1 MDRYT
6 TKQDNTTTDPGIA
19 YLNYLQRS
27 QMPSASDY
35 AIGPDNRNLTQRV
48 IDKIA
53 SDDLWNKASDVFPY
67 IVPNPNDLRTIVDR
81 DRSDTDRMLAFASV
95 APIPGLAMIKGGRRA
110 IAKSKNVVDKIIEKP
125 TNLSNYNAWKYP
137 SGVDPYEV
145 SDYLSLKRMKYNDAE
160 YKPNNESLAHDY
172 LHPEATP
179 MNSIEYTRMLR
190 KNKDLLNYN
199 IKLNNKSGT
208 EYYVNGIDLID
219 NQNRDMLAMSV
230 VDEIDPSQTRR
241 LYMKVN
247 PGNISNNVKI
257 PDDVDELFID
267 NFPGLRAVNTSQGIF
282 SNDNVK
288 PGSGFY
294 KALNQTLKDLSL
306 GRLKSGGN
314 NKSSSATN
322 VWTNLLEKGK
332 ASGGMTSDGRIDA
345 IMRALVPTGLYQSKM
360 NTNAKSDQ

>member
-1 MDRYT
+1 
-6 TKQDNTTTDPGIA
+6 
-19 YLNYLQRS
+19 
-27 QMPSASDY
+27 MPSASDY
-35 AIGPDNRNLTQRV
+35 AIRSDDRNLTQRV

-53 SDDLWNKASDVFPY
+53 SDDLWNKASDALPY
-67 IVPNPNDLRTIVDR
+67 VVPNPNDLRTIVDR

-95 APIPGLAMIKGGRRA
+95 APIPGLAMLKGGRRA
-110 IAKSKNVVDKIIEKP
+110 IVKSRNVVDKIIKKP
-125 TNLSNYNAWKYP
+125 TNLSNYNAWKHP
-137 SGVDPYEV
+137 GGLDPYTDLDFEV
-145 SDYLSLKRMKYNDAE
+145 SDFPSLKRMKYKDAG
-160 YKPNNESLAHDY
+160 YKPNNESLANDY

-190 KNKDLLNYN
+190 NNKDLLNYN

-219 NQNRDMLAMSV
+219 NNNRDMIAMSI
-230 VDEIDPSQTRR
+230 VDEIDPSQRRR
-241 LYMKVN
+241 LYMQVN
-247 PGNISNNVKI
+247 PGNISNDIKI
-257 PDDVDELFID
+257 PDDVDEAFIN

-282 SNDNVK
+282 SNDHVK

-294 KALNQTLKDLSL
+294 KALNQTLKNLSL

-314 NKSSSATN
+314 SKSSSATN

-345 IMRALVPTGLYQSKM
+345 IMRALVPTGLYQSTM